1 MICIASCE
9 DVGCNSSCKHEHGQ
23 EVTRTSFCS
32 RVNYIFA
39 AINNYDDSLFTLSPG
54 ASEEQ
59 AGEAG
64 GAAGRGQVSAARAGA
79 ARRRGDRHPAALL
92 HPARARA
99 VQHLHADQ
107 DSAAAPGQDAG
118 GATEFRSAATGRR
131 LSLQILIPQDNELN
145 VSTKSKF
152 CICMISCDLLP
163 SLSRKNIFMLR

>member
-59 AGEAG
+59 AGEAVRP
-64 GAAGRGQVSAARAGA
+64 AGRGQVSAARAGA

-107 DSAAAPGQDAG
+107 DPAAAPGQDAG
-118 GATEFRSAATGRR
+118 GAIEFRSAATGRR
-131 LSLQILIPQDNELN
+131 LSLQIPHKNKLN
-145 VSTKSKF
+145 VLTKSKF

-163 SLSRKNIFMLR
+163 SLSRKHIFILR